1 MRRVVL
7 RRQEW
12 QDRDPWK
19 WWGNHPTC
27 HSLDVSG
34 SCHAS
39 WWFFSDL
46 DSLVEDFA
54 RKFHLAISYC
64 DGTPLSW
71 GMGQYAWDLYGWR
84 SIQFPISCDNHA
96 VEATQLIIHQQD
108 PIEWTLANFAGGRSG
123 SPWGQPSSPSRW
135 QHPFQLDILYMS
147 WTPWCSTGSYSF
159 GVPKLGDF
167 ILEGWDSHNAI
178 GSLRSSCGLDSIYSQ
193 PAGDAVLVSEHH
205 AMLPQMWTG
214 RTAAHHPHVPCF
226 HVFLRL
232 VRCFPGKS
240 TENPHVWG

>member
-1 MRRVVL
+1 MVAVGVPIGRITRAPVPTGGNGPRRPTLIVEMRRVVL

-12 QDRDPWK
+12 QDRKPWK
-19 WWGNHPTC
+19 WWGNYPTC

-71 GMGQYAWDLYGWR
+71 GSQYAWDLYGWR

-123 SPWGQPSSPSRW
+123 SPWGQPSFFIEMATSLP
-135 QHPFQLDILYMS
+135 
-147 WTPWCSTGSYSF
+147 TGH
-159 GVPKLGDF
+159 F
-167 ILEGWDSHNAI
+167 IH
-178 GSLRSSCGLDSIYSQ
+178 
-193 PAGDAVLVSEHH
+193 VLK
-205 AMLPQMWTG
+205 P
-214 RTAAHHPHVPCF
+214 
-226 HVFLRL
+226 L
-232 VRCFPGKS
+232 V
-240 TENPHVWG
+240 